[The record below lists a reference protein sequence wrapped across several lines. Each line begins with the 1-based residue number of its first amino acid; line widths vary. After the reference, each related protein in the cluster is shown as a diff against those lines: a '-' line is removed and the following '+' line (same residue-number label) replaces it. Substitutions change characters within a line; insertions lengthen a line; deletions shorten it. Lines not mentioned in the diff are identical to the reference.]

1 MRIDRQL
8 TTAVFHPLQR
18 AGIAA
23 SGFRLPILMFHSVSD
38 DPETGVSPY
47 FKTNTAP
54 AVLRR
59 QLRQLSAEG
68 YKSMDLVEAVRLVAA
83 GDRPPDKTFV
93 ITFDDGFRD
102 FHTHA
107 FPALQEHGFTAT
119 VFLPTAF
126 ISDQRRSFKNTECL
140 TWSEVRE
147 LRARGIGF
155 GSHTVNHP
163 KLVELSRAQLEQE
176 LAESKAAIERQLGEP
191 VKSFAFPYA
200 FPQGNGAFCE
210 QFGSLLAQVDY
221 ACCVTTEVG
230 RVKIGDNPYRLK
242 RLPVNSLDDE
252 ALLRA
257 KMEGGYDWLGVPQYL
272 VKQVKK
278 LRVRKHKATAAST
291 PGAPSVHIEARP

>member
-38 DPETGVSPY
+38 DPEAGVSPY

-54 AVLRR
+54 GVLRR
-59 QLRQLSAEG
+59 QMRQLARDG
-68 YKSMDLVEAVRLVAA
+68 YKTIDLLEAVRASAA
-83 GDRPPDKTFV
+83 GDKLPDKSFV

-102 FHTHA
+102 FFVHA
-107 FPALQEHGFTAT
+107 FPVLREHGFTAT

-147 LRARGIGF
+147 LRAGGIGF

-163 KLVELSRAQLEQE
+163 KLVQLSRPEIERE
-176 LAESKAAIERQLGEP
+176 LADSKAAIERELGQP
-191 VKSFAFPYA
+191 VGTFAYPYA
-200 FPQGNGAFCE
+200 FPQDNAGFARDFRD
-210 QFGSLLAQVDY
+210 LLVLAGY
-221 ACCVTTEVG
+221 ACCVTTELG
-230 RVKIGDNPYRLK
+230 RVRIGDDPYRLK

-257 KMEGGYDWLGVPQYL
+257 KLEGGYDWLGWPQYL
-272 VKQVKK
+272 VKQAKK
-278 LRVRKHKATAAST
+278 WRLRKRKTNLPST
-291 PGAPSVHIEARP
+291 PGSPCVPIKARP